1 MKLEVENGS
10 FSYTKNKM
18 VFKEINFALG
28 KGQVLSILGQNGIGK
43 TTLLKCLTGILPWS
57 SGQIRI
63 DGKVASGKLQFKDIA
78 YVPQAK
84 GNAFPF
90 TVLDIVCMGRTKMLH
105 FYSMPSD
112 KDWDISMQCLERLGL
127 KGLENRLCTE
137 LSGGQLQL
145 VYIARALASK
155 PKLLLLDEPEAH
167 LDFKNQ
173 RHIMCLIAELAQS
186 GEISCII
193 NTHHPESALE
203 FSDLTLILGQKEY
216 VFGKTSTIMSEDN
229 VRRFFHIDSRIIDLS
244 DRNID
249 KKAFVFI

>member
-1 MKLEVENGS
+1 MRLEVVNGA
-10 FSYTKNKM
+10 FSYTKNEM
-18 VFKEINFALG
+18 IFSEINFTLG
-28 KGQVLSILGQNGIGK
+28 KGKVLSILGQNGIGK

-63 DGKVASGKLQFKDIA
+63 DGKVASGKLQFKDMA

-84 GNAFPF
+84 GTSFPF
-90 TVLDIVCMGRTKMLH
+90 TVLDMVCMGRTKMLN
-105 FYSMPSD
+105 FYAMPSD
-112 KDWDISMQCLERLGL
+112 NDWAISMQCIERLGL

-173 RHIMCLIAELAQS
+173 RHIMHLIAELAKS
-186 GEISCII
+186 GEVSCII

-203 FSDLTLILGQKEY
+203 FSDFTLILGQQEY
-216 VFGKTSTIMSEDN
+216 VFGETSMIMNEDN
-229 VRRFFHIDSRIIDLS
+229 IKRFFHIDSRIVDLS
-244 DRNID
+244 DWHIN
-249 KKAFVFI
+249 KKAFIFI